1 MRGVA
6 AALLVGA
13 AIPASG
19 APAALRVCSDPNN
32 LPFSNAKGEGFEN
45 RIAEL
50 VARAW
55 GTTVAYTWW
64 PQRRGFFRHTLDAG
78 VCDVVMGVPAE
89 FDEELATTP
98 YYRST
103 YVFVTRADRDLAI
116 RSFDDTRLRSMA
128 IGLEMVGEDYANA
141 PPAHALARRGIFANV
156 LGYSVFADYSQP
168 NPPARVIDA
177 VAAGRVDVALAWGP
191 LAGYFSRREPV
202 PLRVT
207 PVSPPVDGPYPFT
220 FAISMAVRKGDAE
233 RRRALDRFIATHRPE
248 IDRILAEFGVPRAEE
263 PPAGGSG
270 R

>member
-1 MRGVA
+1 M
-6 AALLVGA
+6 LFGA
-13 AIPASG
+13 AVALPA
-19 APAALRVCSDPNN
+19 APAPLRVCSDPNN
-32 LPFSNAKGEGFEN
+32 LPFSNVKGEGFEN

-50 VARAW
+50 VARES

-78 VCDVVMGVPAE
+78 LCDVVMGVPAE
-89 FDEELATTP
+89 FDDALATAP

-103 YVFVTRADRDLAI
+103 YVFVTRADRDLSV
-116 RSFDDTRLRSMA
+116 RSFDDARLRSMS

-141 PPAHALARRGIFANV
+141 PPAHALARRGIFGNV
-156 LGYSVFADYSQP
+156 VGFSVFADYSQP

-177 VAAGRVDVALAWGP
+177 VAAGRVDIGLAWGP
-191 LAGYFSRREPV
+191 LAGYFARREPV

-207 PVSPPVDGPYPFT
+207 PVSPPFDGPYPFT

-233 RRRALDRFIATHRPE
+233 RRRDLDRFIASHRE
-248 IDRILAEFGVPRAEE
+248 DIERILAEYGVPRAPE